1 MEWYKVDDIKNIFT
15 LEVRDYL
22 TKGYVFHDPRSL
34 GNELL
39 KVDIEKGN
47 ECIRFLLE
55 HEHTADFADN
65 GDFCSIDKIILTIGS
80 YDIKNRSVWTKDL
93 KVIKKLKFFSHN
105 YDYATNDGFFVTDM
119 DLAIALYKKHSM
131 REKARY
137 DRNDW
142 ETKDDSAKLAV
153 LPFIRRQDRCKTK
166 TISDICKITKI
177 PREASKIYTR
187 KGRATSIIPTHY
199 CIYLKNNKC
208 YRLGYKEIIIN
219 EAV

>member
-47 ECIRFLLE
+47 ECVRFILE
-55 HEHTADFADN
+55 HDHISDFHNDR
-65 GDFCSIDKIILTIGS
+65 FYSIDKIVFTIGS
-80 YDIKNRSVWTKDL
+80 YDIKHRSVWTKDL
-93 KVIKKLKFFSHN
+93 KVIKKLEFFSHN
-105 YDYATNDGFFVTDM
+105 YDYATNKGFFVTDM
-119 DLAIALYKKHSM
+119 ELAIAMYRKHFI

-137 DRNDW
+137 AIKDW
-142 ETKDDSAKLAV
+142 ETKDDRAKLAV

-166 TISDICKITKI
+166 TISDICKIIKM
-177 PREASKIYTR
+177 PRETSKIYTR

-199 CIYLKNNKC
+199 CIHLKNNKC
-208 YRLGYKEIIIN
+208 YRLGYKEIILN